1 MDCRFK
7 NDRSP
12 LHYYIDMELTFSV
25 SFSNEIIIFAAV
37 TKFHFYCQNH
47 LLASLNL
54 TNPKGFGFRQS
65 FLNLKK
71 KLKRWHLKYF
81 NFLQGICS
89 FFSCEL
95 IFRWIVWIETQL
107 TQIRHSWSEWL
118 HLFLTDKHY
127 FENNPLAVPI
137 TECVR
142 PNQNKSENQLLVSH
156 QTK

>member
-71 KLKRWHLKYF
+71 KIKTMTSQIFQLSSRHL
-81 NFLQGICS
+81 Q
-89 FFSCEL
+89 FF
-95 IFRWIVWIETQL
+95 QL
-107 TQIRHSWSEWL
+107 RIDLSVDRM
-118 HLFLTDKHY
+118 
-127 FENNPLAVPI
+127 N
-137 TECVR
+137 
-142 PNQNKSENQLLVSH
+142 
-156 QTK
+156 